1 MLANKTRRGLRGR
14 VEAVK
19 SGGGFSMYSRT
30 HVACST
36 RRNKGTCDN
45 TLTMDRQSLE
55 STVMEGLKSRL
66 LEPAYFRVFCAEYTK
81 DINRS
86 RKAQVASLAAQ
97 RREYDKIDKEMDKLV
112 DALCQGVPAAKIKD
126 RMITLEQRKG
136 DLEII
141 LAQAAAPAPLL
152 HPNMADAY
160 AEKLERLTES
170 LNDPEILTQ
179 ASETLRSL
187 LEAVILLPVGDR
199 LEIELVGDLAGI
211 LHFVDPTKNTATDKS
226 GRRQLPLVAGAR
238 DKLKLQT
245 DLLPIID
252 PV

>member
-1 MLANKTRRGLRGR
+1 
-14 VEAVK
+14 
-19 SGGGFSMYSRT
+19 
-30 HVACST
+30 
-36 RRNKGTCDN
+36 
-45 TLTMDRQSLE
+45 MDRQSLE
-55 STVMEGLKSRL
+55 ATVMEGLKSRL
-66 LEPAYFRVFCAEYTK
+66 LEPAYFREFCAEYTR

-86 RKAQVASLAAQ
+86 RKAQVASLSAQ

-112 DALCQGVPAAKIKD
+112 DALCQGVPAAKVKD

-141 LAQAAAPAPLL
+141 LSQASAPAPLL

-211 LHFVDPTKNTATDKS
+211 LHFVDPKKNTATDKS
-226 GRRQLPLVAGAR
+226 GRRQLPLVAGTR
-238 DKLKLQT
+238 YKRKLTRRL
-245 DLLPIID
+245 IG
-252 PV
+252 